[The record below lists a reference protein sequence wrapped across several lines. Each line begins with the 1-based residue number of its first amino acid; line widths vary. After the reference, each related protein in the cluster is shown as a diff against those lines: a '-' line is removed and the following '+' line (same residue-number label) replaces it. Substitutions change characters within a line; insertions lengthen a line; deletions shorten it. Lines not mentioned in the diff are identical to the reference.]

1 MKKIGKIAVMGSGSW
16 ATAIAKMVL
25 EKTPDLV
32 WYMRRKDT
40 ISEFQRTGHN
50 PQYLTGVRFDVNRI
64 SFTTDINEAV
74 KRADT
79 LIFVTP
85 SPYFTSHLRK
95 LRQKLTDK
103 NIVTA
108 IKGIVPEE
116 EMVVSEFFRAIY
128 NVPES
133 QIAVIGGPSHAEE
146 VAMNRLTYL
155 TFGSADEELSQSLA
169 SLFASD
175 YVKTKTAL
183 DVIGIEYASVLKNV
197 YAIAAGICSGL
208 GLGDNFQAVL
218 TVNAAQEMEKFLRA
232 IYPLP
237 RCITD
242 SAYMG
247 DLLVTSY
254 SNFSRNRIFGTMIG
268 RGYSVKAAQ
277 IEMEMIAEG
286 YYGASCMHAVNEH
299 FHVEAP
305 ILNAVYS
312 ILYEQKSPG
321 AEIKRLAEKFH

>member
-1 MKKIGKIAVMGSGSW
+1 MKNLGKIAVLGSGSW

-25 EKTPDLV
+25 EKSPDLV
-32 WYMRRKDT
+32 WYMRRKDA
-40 ISEFQRTGHN
+40 ISDFRRLGHN
-50 PQYLTGVRFDVNRI
+50 PQYLPSVKFDIDRI

-74 KRADT
+74 RLADT

-95 LRQKLTDK
+95 LRQKLTEK

-116 EMVVSEFFRAIY
+116 EMVVSEFFRAVY

-155 TFGSADEELSQSLA
+155 TFGSADEAFSQALA
-169 SLFASD
+169 RLFASD

-197 YAIAAGICSGL
+197 YAIAAGVCSGL
-208 GLGDNFQAVL
+208 GLGDNFQSVL
-218 TVNAAQEMEKFLRA
+218 TVNAAQEMDKFLRA
-232 IYPLP
+232 IYPIP
-237 RCITD
+237 RNITD

-286 YYGASCMHAVNEH
+286 YYGAACMHEINAH

-305 ILNAVYS
+305 ILNAVYA
-312 ILYEQKSPG
+312 ILYEQHSP
-321 AEIKRLAEKFH
+321 ALEIRRLSELFR

>member
-1 MKKIGKIAVMGSGSW
+1 MKELGKIAVMGSGSW

-25 EKTPDLV
+25 EKSNSLV
-32 WYMRRKDT
+32 WYMRRKET
-40 ISEFQRTGHN
+40 IAEFKRTGRN
-50 PQYLTGVRFDVNRI
+50 PQYLPSVRFETDRI
-64 SFTTDINEAV
+64 TFTADINEAV
-74 KRADT
+74 RLADT

-103 NIVTA
+103 LIVTA

-116 EMVVSEFFRAIY
+116 EMVVSEYFRAAY
-128 NVPES
+128 NVPEN

-155 TFGSADEELSQSLA
+155 TFGSSDDNFSSALA
-169 SLFASD
+169 QLFASN
-175 YVKTKTAL
+175 YVKTKTAI

-208 GLGDNFQAVL
+208 GLGDNFQSVL
-218 TVNAAQEMEKFLRA
+218 TVNAVQEMERFLRA
-232 IYPLP
+232 IYPIP
-237 RCITD
+237 RNIAD

-247 DLLVTSY
+247 DLLVTCY

-286 YYGASCMHAVNEH
+286 YYGAACMHQINEH

-305 ILNAVYS
+305 ILDAVYAM
-312 ILYEQKSPG
+312 LYEQQPPR
-321 AEIKRLAEKFH
+321 ETVRRLSELFH